1 MEPFPGQAASESSM
15 ARRGPKW
22 WRDTF
27 EFINRATGG
36 NEYESGAVDINP
48 DKLWH
53 IGSYWTGGAGKFIE
67 RSYRTGAAAS
77 GYDPFDLVPENYE
90 LQPGDVPIV
99 RIFLGGHNEYQDMAE
114 YYEFRD
120 DIRAKTE
127 AVMNLQGKFEEEGY
141 ENVKILNNIGNNVDK
156 KLSQIRKFIKHA
168 EENLKDDRAKQ
179 ARIINELEEEQRL
192 LILDYNKNYLKYVK
206 GRTDLD

>member
-1 MEPFPGQAASESSM
+1 MTSGFLNSFIPVSFGESSSLDKAAFKAVTPTFARPFTDCNQRELLRDKFSGAIPGQAASQSSM
-15 ARRGPKW
+15 ARRGPQW

-27 EFINRATGG
+27 AFINKATGG
-36 NEYESGAVDINP
+36 NEYESGPFDINP

-67 RSYRTGAAAS
+67 RSYKTGAAAS

-99 RIFLGGHNEYQDMAE
+99 RIFLGGHNEYQDMAK

-120 DIRAKTE
+120 DIKAKTKAAKNIE
-127 AVMNLQGKFEEEGY
+127 GKSEEEGY
-141 ENVKILNNIGNNVDK
+141 ENVRDTE
-156 KLSQIRKFIKHA
+156 RH
-168 EENLKDDRAKQ
+168 R
-179 ARIINELEEEQRL
+179 
-192 LILDYNKNYLKYVK
+192 
-206 GRTDLD
+206 